1 MVNNESIIADN
12 AAVKEILHSAVE
24 NVIKEKAQTPSIR
37 NELFGVEIAK
47 ISRWYRGINL
57 VQISLNGNKYWASIN
72 YLFHDDNTSICNL
85 PMGAEST
92 DDEGMT
98 YITPS
103 NDIYVNVI
111 PYSNNTKLDYL
122 ITGFTDNENTITP
135 TFHPERGEIIIQ
147 NGENKIGISPG
158 HVFIKSDNIMLSNE
172 PEILDGEEEEPVKL
186 DRGEEAAELK
196 KIRESF
202 EEQNKILKK
211 WSKYDVVEAK
221 TPEDRSEPDEEEY
234 KIHLPKKYDRPEYK
248 ELKKAITELNSL
260 IGLAEV
266 KKNMENIIS
275 VIEYNLQHEKQI
287 PISKNLIFT
296 GNPGTGKTTVAKIV
310 SRIYKGLKLLK
321 PDEGDNNDIV
331 VKSRGELIGEYV
343 GTTPGKVTKAFA
355 EAKGK
360 VLFIDEAYLLC
371 TSATDDYGK
380 EALGTMVNLMHDDGN
395 DNFAVILAGYDTPI
409 KNMLSYNEGLSS
421 RFNTFLNFADYSPNQ
436 LMNIF
441 KSNMKEYDMKIE
453 EDANILLEIHLEQK
467 FKERSKGFGNARYV
481 VKLFRNSTRALAMR
495 HYVDSIPDSVP
506 PSLHL
511 SDIENAIIHSR

>member
-12 AAVKEILHSAVE
+12 TAVKEILHSAVE
-24 NVIKEKAQTPSIR
+24 NVIKEKTQTPSIR

-135 TFHPERGEIIIQ
+135 TFHPERGEVIIQ
-147 NGENKIGISPG
+147 NGENKIGVSPG

-172 PEILDGEEEEPVKL
+172 PEILDGGGKAVEF
-186 DRGEEAAELK
+186 K

-211 WSKYDVVEAK
+211 WSKYDVEEAK
-221 TPEDRSEPDEEEY
+221 TPEDHSEPDEEEY
-234 KIHLPKKYDRPEYK
+234 KIYLPEKYDEPEYK
-248 ELKKAITELNSL
+248 ELKKAIEELNSL

-266 KKNMENIIS
+266 KKNIETVIS
-275 VIEYNLQHEKQI
+275 LLEYNSHHEKPF

-321 PDEGDNNDIV
+321 PDEGDNNDVV
-331 VKSRGELIGEYV
+331 VKSRGELIGEYT
-343 GTTPGKVTKAFA
+343 GQTPGKVSKAFA

-371 TSATDDYGK
+371 TSADDGYGK

-409 KNMLSYNEGLSS
+409 KTMLTYNEGLSS
-421 RFNTFLNFADYSPNQ
+421 RFNTFINFADYSPNQ

-441 KSNMKEYDMKIE
+441 KSNMEEYGIKIE
-453 EDANILLEIHLEQK
+453 KDANNLLETHFEQK

-481 VKLFRNSTRALAMR
+481 SKIFRNSTRALAMR
-495 HYVDSIPDSVP
+495 HYTNNIADSVP